1 MIPGG
6 LLGLPWEPTGSPG
19 RPKEAQENARRKQ
32 GRPKRA
38 PRESRDSPQ
47 EVPGKPKRA
56 SEIPIDPQ
64 ESRNHHQYGSTMVPT
79 ASPWV
84 PQALPELTVIKNV
97 RTSRNTI
104 IRVRIAC
111 TTRPWRIPCLVI
123 LGQNLDYRSLQT
135 GGRAPESSRRTQHPP
150 RELQRAPSAPKRRP
164 GHSPRGVVLP
174 WRPLVS

>member
-1 MIPGG
+1 
-6 LLGLPWEPTGSPG
+6 
-19 RPKEAQENARRKQ
+19 
-32 GRPKRA
+32 
-38 PRESRDSPQ
+38 
-47 EVPGKPKRA
+47 
-56 SEIPIDPQ
+56 
-64 ESRNHHQYGSTMVPT
+64 MVPT

-111 TTRPWRIPCLVI
+111 APRTWRIPCLVI
-123 LGQNLDYRSLQT
+123 LGQTLDYRSLQT

-164 GHSPRGVVLP
+164 GHSPGGVVLP
-174 WRPLVS
+174 WRPLLSLVPGSKLPGYIEIYTYTSPPLGAVHECVWFVAPPAQNIRLDAGGF